1 MTTVTTSG
9 ATKTR
14 TNWISYLVI
23 VGLIG
28 SLFFVGLKLGGAL
41 SKQSSSEVAANSSA
55 PGAAIVN
62 PPVAV
67 RDHTLTDQNG
77 QPLAISSL
85 RGKVTLLF
93 FGYTH
98 CPDVCPTTLAD
109 YKIIKQQL
117 GEDAAKVN
125 FVFITV
131 DPDRDDAPQIKS
143 YLSNFDPAFIGLTAD
158 IDLLTQVASEYGATF
173 TAPEHDHKHSEGV
186 EGDNYFISHTSPSF
200 VIDPDGTLRLV
211 YFYGSTP
218 ETIVTGVRSLM
229 K

>member
-1 MTTVTTSG
+1 MTTVTSASG
-9 ATKTR
+9 TTKAR

-28 SLFFVGLKLGGAL
+28 SLFFVGLKLGSAL
-41 SKQSSSEVAANSSA
+41 SKQNSGEAASNSA

-67 RDHTLTDQNG
+67 LDHTLTDQNG

-85 RGKVTLLF
+85 RGKVTVLF

-109 YKIIKQQL
+109 YKIVSQQL
-117 GEDAAKVN
+117 GTDAAKVN
-125 FVFITV
+125 FVFVTV
-131 DPDRDDAPQIKS
+131 DPERDDPAQIKS
-143 YLSNFDPAFIGLTAD
+143 YLSNFDSAFIGLTAD
-158 IDLLTQVASEYGATF
+158 IGLLTQMASEYGATF

-211 YFYGSTP
+211 YFYGSSP
-218 ETIVTGVRSLM
+218 ETMATGIRSLM